1 MKDKSIL
8 RLFVFRVVVLS
19 MMLTLLGR
27 AFYLQISIG
36 DSYVA
41 AANKNAYREV
51 FNEPVRGLILDQAG
65 RPLVANRT
73 TMVVSVDTRVLEEL
87 PDKGEAVIRELARTL
102 EKPYSAIN
110 DRLIPC
116 GQPGAKNPPIC
127 WDGSLFQPVPVAQD
141 VSNEIA
147 LKIMERTLDFPG
159 VTAEL
164 SAIRTLPQPFGVNLA
179 HTLGYVGPVTDIEIK
194 NQKDLGLAEG
204 EVAFQNNDRIGRAGV
219 ERFYD
224 KYLRGVPGIKILAVD
239 KAAKVKGIFS
249 ETDPTPGQYVV
260 LNIDAKL
267 QTLVEQQLEQA
278 VLRARAN
285 ELKGDSGAAVVMD
298 VTNGQ
303 ILAMASYPTYDPKV
317 WLDGISNAEYE
328 ALNDKENNVPLISRA
343 TQGLFAP
350 GSVFKVVSAAAAAD
364 AGFSFNSRYFC
375 PAELQIGNRVFRN
388 YNNVGYGN
396 ISMQRAIEVSCNTVF
411 YDIANTIWLRDGGLR
426 PVENP
431 QDNIEKM
438 TKAFGFGSKTGID
451 LPEDVNGRVGGRA
464 FKEAFWEQNHEA
476 WCKRAET
483 GYPEVAE
490 TDPARATLL
499 QEFAKENCTEGMRFR
514 AGDAVN
520 LSIGQGDTVVSP
532 LQMAVAYSAIANGGT
547 IFEPRIAKAI
557 MNSDG
562 SIAERIEPQIKGTLP
577 ISKEVRDYIHRSLVG
592 VTNNGTGAGPFIGFP
607 LSEIPVA
614 SKTGTG
620 QVTGRDSNSWFAS
633 YAPANDPKYAVI
645 MMVSQGGTGSGTSAP
660 SVRKIYEAIFGVV
673 GNQVIKE
680 RSIFSTGEP
689 NNNLP
694 LIGRDGLPIYPEL
707 NREELL
713 GDLTSVFNLDPDPV
727 APTEPETNP

>member
-1 MKDKSIL
+1 MRDKSIL
-8 RLFVFRVVVLS
+8 RLFVFRVVILS
-19 MMLTLLGR
+19 LIVTLLAR
-27 AFYLQISIG
+27 AFYLQIAIG
-36 DSYVA
+36 DTYVA
-41 AANKNAYREV
+41 AANKNAFREV
-51 FNEPVRGLILDQAG
+51 FSDPVRGLILDQAG
-65 RPLVANRT
+65 RPLIANRT
-73 TMVVSVDTRVLEEL
+73 TMVVSVDTRVMDEL
-87 PDKGEAVIRELARTL
+87 PDKGEFVIRELATVL
-102 EKPYSAIN
+102 GKPYSEIK

-116 GQPGAKNPPIC
+116 GQPEAKNPPIC

-141 VSNEIA
+141 VGNDTA

-159 VTAEL
+159 VSAEL
-164 SAIRTLPQPFGVNLA
+164 AAIRTLPQPFGVNLA
-179 HTLGYVGPVTDIEIK
+179 HILGYVGPVTDTEIK
-194 NQKDLGLAEG
+194 NQKDLGLKEG
-204 EVAFQNNDRIGRAGV
+204 EVAFQNNDRVGRSGI

-224 KYLRGVPGIKILAVD
+224 RYLRGVPGIKVLAVD
-239 KAAKVKGIFS
+239 KAAKVKGVIS
-249 ETDPTPGQYVV
+249 ESDPTPGQYVV

-267 QTLVEQQLEQA
+267 QTLVEQQLEEA

-285 ELKGDSGAAVVMD
+285 NLKGDSGAVVVMD

-303 ILAMASYPTYDPKV
+303 ILAMASYPTYDPKI
-317 WLDGISNAEYE
+317 WLDGISTTEYE
-328 ALNDKENNVPLISRA
+328 SLNDKANNVPLISRA

-364 AGFSFNSRYFC
+364 AGFSFRNTYNC
-375 PAELQIGNRVFRN
+375 PAELQVGNRVFRN

-411 YDIANTIWLRDGGLR
+411 YDIANKIWLRDGGLS
-426 PVENP
+426 PVEDP
-431 QDNIEKM
+431 KDNIEKM
-438 TKAFGFGSKTGID
+438 TRGFGFGSKTGID
-451 LPEDVNGRVGGRA
+451 LPEDVNGRVGGRT
-464 FKEAFWEQNHEA
+464 FKQAFWEQNHEA
-476 WCKRAET
+476 WCKRAES

-490 TDPARATLL
+490 TDPARASLL

-514 AGDAVN
+514 AGDAIN

-547 IFEPRIAKAI
+547 IYEPRVAKAI

-562 SIAERIEPQIKGTLP
+562 SVAMRIEPQVKGILP

-607 LSEIPVA
+607 LNEIPVA

-633 YAPANDPKYAVI
+633 YAPADNPKYAIV

-673 GNQVIKE
+673 GGEVIPE
-680 RSIFSTGEP
+680 RSIFNTGQP
-689 NNNLP
+689 NQTLP
-694 LIGRDGLPIYPEL
+694 IIGRDGLPIYPEV
-707 NREELL
+707 NQPELL
-713 GDLTSVFNLDPDPV
+713 TSLNLSDPIESEAGDQVE
-727 APTEPETNP
+727 AE

>member
-8 RLFVFRVVVLS
+8 RLFVFRIVVFSLVA
-19 MMLTLLGR
+19 TLLGR
-27 AFYLQISIG
+27 AFYLQIAIG
-36 DSYVA
+36 DTYVA
-41 AANKNAYREV
+41 AANKNAFREV
-51 FNEPVRGLILDQAG
+51 FSDPVRGLILDQAG
-65 RPLVANRT
+65 RPLVANRS
-73 TMVVSVDTRVLEEL
+73 TMIVSVDTRIIEEL
-87 PDKGEAVIRELARTL
+87 PDKGESVIRELAKVL
-102 EKPYSAIN
+102 ERPYSQIN

-141 VSNEIA
+141 VSDDIA

-159 VTAEL
+159 VSAEL
-164 SAIRTLPQPFGVNLA
+164 AAIRTLPQPFGVNLA
-179 HTLGYVGPVTDIEIK
+179 HILGYVGPVTDVEIK

-204 EVAFQNNDRIGRAGV
+204 EIAFQNNDRVGRAGI

-224 KYLRGVPGIKILAVD
+224 KYLRGIPGIKLLAVD
-239 KAAKVKGIFS
+239 QAAKIKGVIS

-267 QTLVEQQLEQA
+267 QTLVEQQLEAA

-285 ELKGDSGAAVVMD
+285 ELKGDSGAAVVID

-303 ILAMASYPTYDPKV
+303 ILAIASYPTYDPKV
-317 WLDGISNAEYE
+317 WLDGISTAEYE
-328 ALNDKENNVPLISRA
+328 ALSDKANNVPLISRA

-364 AGFSFNSRYFC
+364 AGFSFRKTYSC
-375 PAELQIGNRVFRN
+375 PAQLEVGNRVFRN

-426 PVENP
+426 PVEEP
-431 QDNIEKM
+431 KDNIEKM
-438 TKAFGFGSKTGID
+438 TKAFGFGTKTGID

-464 FKEAFWEQNHEA
+464 FKQAFWEQNHEA
-476 WCKRAET
+476 WCKRAES

-490 TDPARATLL
+490 TDPDRANLL

-514 AGDAVN
+514 AGDAIN

-532 LQMAVAYSAIANGGT
+532 LQMAVAYAAIANGGT
-547 IFEPRIAKAI
+547 IYEPRVAKAI

-562 SIAERIEPQIKGTLP
+562 SIAQRIESEVKGSLP
-577 ISKEVRDYIHRSLVG
+577 ISEEVRDYIHRSLVG
-592 VTNNGTGAGPFIGFP
+592 VTTDGTAAGPFIGFP
-607 LSEIPVA
+607 LNEIPIA

-633 YAPANDPKYAVI
+633 YAPANNPKYAVV

-673 GNQVIKE
+673 GNQVFPE
-680 RSIFSTGEP
+680 RSIFNTGEP
-689 NNNLP
+689 NQNLP

-707 NREELL
+707 NKPEELNEL
-713 GDLTSVFNLDPDPV
+713 NYSFTFEE
-727 APTEPETNP
+727 AETEELVPE